1 MENPKNYFLK
11 PEILI
16 EIALR
21 RRWFLILP
29 FCLAMLVGI
38 TLVVVFP
45 KTYTAQTL
53 ILVQP
58 QRVPNTYVQ
67 SIVTDELS
75 DRIRTISQQILSR
88 TNLQKIITDFDLF
101 KDEASANMLL
111 DDQIDNLRRRIVID
125 VSNPSPSRTGTGTAS
140 FTISFRGPDPSLVAR
155 VTNSLAR
162 YFIDENL
169 KVREA
174 QAMGTSA
181 FLEDE
186 LAAMRQRLE
195 QVEQKMKDYREL
207 NMGALP
213 EQLESNLR
221 ILEALQGR
229 MQDSRQRLNDARAR
243 LAGFQNQRESVPA
256 VSATTQ
262 GPTVGNS
269 RDPGQLRAE
278 LQQLRNRY
286 TSQHPDVIR
295 LEMMIAEIEAEAAA
309 APPSAQEQAPAPAAS
324 SLEPVGLR
332 QEAAGT
338 RREISLL
345 ENEIVQLQSQI
356 AAYEKRVE
364 DTPKREQELL
374 SLRRDYENTQATY
387 NSLLERKLEAELSVN
402 LERKQKGEQFQVV
415 DPAEVPQRP
424 SNPDMRKLFLMVVAA
439 GLGIGGG
446 IIFLLEYLDH
456 SFRLP
461 EEVEGFLGLS
471 VLGTIPA
478 IYLRVDKTRQMVNN
492 IFSGAFVVFAGGLFV
507 VFGVLSVKGVESTLN
522 FVKKVIPF

>member
-1 MENPKNYFLK
+1 
-11 PEILI
+11 
-16 EIALR
+16 
-21 RRWFLILP
+21 
-29 FCLAMLVGI
+29 
-38 TLVVVFP
+38 
-45 KTYTAQTL
+45 
-53 ILVQP
+53 
-58 QRVPNTYVQ
+58 
-67 SIVTDELS
+67 
-75 DRIRTISQQILSR
+75 
-88 TNLQKIITDFDLF
+88 
-101 KDEASANMLL
+101 
-111 DDQIDNLRRRIVID
+111 
-125 VSNPSPSRTGTGTAS
+125 
-140 FTISFRGPDPSLVAR
+140 
-155 VTNSLAR
+155 
-162 YFIDENL
+162 
-169 KVREA
+169 
-174 QAMGTSA
+174 
-181 FLEDE
+181 
-186 LAAMRQRLE
+186 
-195 QVEQKMKDYREL
+195 MKEYRES

-221 ILEALQGR
+221 ILEGLQDR
-229 MQDSRQRLNDARAR
+229 VQNSRQRLNDARAR
-243 LAGFQNQRESVPA
+243 LAGFQNQRELAPA
-256 VSATTQ
+256 VSTATE
-262 GPTVGNS
+262 GVTVGNS

-332 QEAAGT
+332 QEAAET
-338 RREISLL
+338 RREIPLL

-356 AAYEKRVE
+356 AVYEKRVE

-446 IIFLLEYLDH
+446 VIFLLEYLDH

-461 EEVEGFLGLS
+461 DEVEGFLGLS